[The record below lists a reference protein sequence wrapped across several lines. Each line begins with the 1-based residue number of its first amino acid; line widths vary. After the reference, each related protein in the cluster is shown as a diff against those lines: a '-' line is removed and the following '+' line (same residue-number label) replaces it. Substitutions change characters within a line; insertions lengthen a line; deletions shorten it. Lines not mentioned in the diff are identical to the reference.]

1 MSDPAEIYDSWF
13 VPVLFAPVAEQ
24 MVTGTALP
32 PQARVLD
39 IACGTGIVARTVAA
53 HLHGHGQITGLDLN
67 PAMLR
72 VARRASDAAG
82 LEIDWVQGN
91 AQALPF
97 PDAGFDLVFCQQGI
111 QFFPDRDAA
120 VTEMYRVLVPGGEVA
135 VACWRGLARN
145 PFFAHLAQVVQQR
158 IGSDALAM
166 PFALDDPLELAGLLQ
181 RTGFQDVSVEPVA
194 FTAVYAEPQRFVEM
208 QMTASA
214 AGIRAL
220 QGMTPGE
227 LASVI
232 EAIRGDMDEFVQD
245 ALVDGQLHVPVQ
257 GMLARG
263 IRR

>member
-24 MVTGTALP
+24 MVAGTALP
-32 PQARVLD
+32 PRARVLD

-53 HLHGHGQITGLDLN
+53 RLHGQGQVTGLDLN

-72 VARRASDAAG
+72 VARRASEAAG
-82 LEIDWVQGN
+82 LAIDWVQGD
-91 AQALPF
+91 AQTLPF
-97 PDAGFDLVFCQQGI
+97 HDAAFDLVFCQQGI
-111 QFFPDRDAA
+111 QFFPDRAAA
-120 VTEMYRVLVPGGEVA
+120 VAEMYRVLAPGGEVA

-145 PFFAHLAQVVQQR
+145 PFFAHLAQAVQQR

-166 PFALDDPLELAGLLQ
+166 PFALDDPLELGGLLQ
-181 RTGFQDVSVEPVA
+181 QAGFQDVSVEPIA

-220 QGMTPGE
+220 QGMSSGE

-232 EAIRGDMDEFVQD
+232 EAIRSDMDAFVQD